1 VAEAKSEL
9 VQGLSPAGT
18 AVLNADDPA
27 VAAMAGR
34 TEGHVVLV
42 GRSPEAAVRAEEV
55 RLDRRARPSFELV
68 SSLPAAA
75 GRAEV
80 TLQLHGEHHVAN
92 ALSVAGVALTLG
104 LSVDRTAAALSGA
117 AAASRWRMEVV
128 ERADGVTVVNDAY
141 NANPE
146 SMRAA
151 LDALVTMARGRRSW
165 AVLGEMLELGPASA
179 EEHAALGRAAA
190 DLGVSRLVVVGEGA
204 RPAFDAALGAGGWEQ
219 APLLVADID
228 AAHVLLQAE
237 LGSGDVVLLKS
248 SRDSGLRVLGDRL
261 REVPLPGPEVGRP

>member
-1 VAEAKSEL
+1 
-9 VQGLSPAGT
+9 
-18 AVLNADDPA
+18 
-27 VAAMAGR
+27 
-34 TEGHVVLV
+34 
-42 GRSPEAAVRAEEV
+42 
-55 RLDRRARPSFELV
+55 
-68 SSLPAAA
+68 
-75 GRAEV
+75 
-80 TLQLHGEHHVAN
+80 
-92 ALSVAGVALTLG
+92 
-104 LSVDRTAAALSGA
+104 
-117 AAASRWRMEVV
+117 
-128 ERADGVTVVNDAY
+128 
-141 NANPE
+141 
-146 SMRAA
+146 
-151 LDALVTMARGRRSW
+151 
-165 AVLGEMLELGPASA
+165 MLELGPASA